1 MLCIHDTEVGFLD
14 FNVSR
19 WSRNWLRK
27 RNNLHFFPYTH
38 THTHTCNKV
47 DLNLLCQIL
56 VGKFTYVKF
65 GRCGHLMAG

>member
-1 MLCIHDTEVGFLD
+1 MVQELAEEKEESSLFSI
-14 FNVSR
+14 
-19 WSRNWLRK
+19 
-27 RNNLHFFPYTH
+27 H
-38 THTHTCNKV
+38 THTHAYKV